1 MDTGV
6 VRDSEIMSG
15 EPAFRG
21 TRVSVRT
28 LFEYLEADM
37 CSDRLIWFPSG
48 GRMERALICRL
59 LGAWPAPY
67 GRGLK
72 DFFKRSRR

>member
-1 MDTGV
+1 MDTVV
-6 VRDSEIMSG
+6 VRNCAIMSG
-15 EPAFRG
+15 EPSFRG
-21 TRVSVRT
+21 ARVLVRT

-59 LGAWPAPY
+59 LGAWPASH